1 MEDSFG
7 RIAKK
12 LRISVTDRCNMRCIY
27 CMPYN
32 NTTWFEQGNL
42 LSFDQIVHI
51 ATIFARHGIDKIK
64 ITGGEPTVRPKI
76 EDLVKSLIK
85 YRWNKIN

>member
-12 LRISVTDRCNMRCIY
+12 LRISVTDRCNMRCMY

-64 ITGGEPTVRPKI
+64 ITGANLQFG
-76 EDLVKSLIK
+76 L
-85 YRWNKIN
+85 N